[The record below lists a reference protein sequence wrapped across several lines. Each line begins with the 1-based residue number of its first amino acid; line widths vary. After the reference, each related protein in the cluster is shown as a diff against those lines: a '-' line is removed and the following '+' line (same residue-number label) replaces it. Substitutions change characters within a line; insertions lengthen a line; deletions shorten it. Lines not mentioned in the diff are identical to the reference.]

1 MSTFWEKSADPRKGE
16 TVLHNMAG
24 NLLLKVTRKWK
35 KKDRKKLDSSPGGLG
50 LDHPRANGREDTQQ
64 LKVYNSPAMLAVV
77 HGHRGCRRE
86 AVVMGEEHSHQGKG

>member
-35 KKDRKKLDSSPGGLG
+35 KKTEKSWIPALEDWVWTTPGL
-50 LDHPRANGREDTQQ
+50 
-64 LKVYNSPAMLAVV
+64 
-77 HGHRGCRRE
+77 
-86 AVVMGEEHSHQGKG
+86 MGERTHSS